1 MVLHVGKD
9 EIVPLKDV
17 MFILD
22 YKEAKTNDDTNRFL
36 KKLGDSA
43 HNIYIDKHNIK
54 SVVVA
59 RVQSKYFIFY
69 SPISSTTLHKRARS

>member
-1 MVLHVGKD
+1 MVLHIGKD

-43 HNIYIDKHNIK
+43 HNIYIDKLNIK

-59 RVQSKYFIFY
+59 KVQGKYFIFY
-69 SPISSTTLHKRARS
+69 SPISSATLQKRAKS

>member
-1 MVLHVGKD
+1 MVLHIGKD

-22 YKEAKTNDDTNRFL
+22 YKEATANDDTHRFL

-59 RVQSKYFIFY
+59 RFLNKYFIFY
-69 SPISSTTLHKRARS
+69 SPISSATLQKRARS